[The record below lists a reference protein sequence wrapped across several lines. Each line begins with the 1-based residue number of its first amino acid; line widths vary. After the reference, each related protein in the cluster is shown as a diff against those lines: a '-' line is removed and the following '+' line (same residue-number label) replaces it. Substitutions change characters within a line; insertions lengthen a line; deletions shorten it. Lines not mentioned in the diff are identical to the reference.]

1 MRRGIVL
8 ALFLSPWLLLL
19 EGVAWADDPLAVAR
33 KAVAESDYVAARPAL
48 TTALEAGG
56 RSPEDV
62 VEIYRLGGIVEAA
75 LGDAKAATEAFTR
88 LIALSPR
95 AALPDGTSPKIRRPF
110 DAAVRYIAGH
120 GGLEVKTE
128 TASQPP
134 TITLVVVSDPL
145 NMVAAARAVF
155 IVDGGPERTTDVE
168 ASERTDV
175 VLPPGR
181 RIDARI
187 AALDAHGNRLVEIG
201 TREVPIVIVG
211 DAPAPIAPPPP
222 PPRKPPV
229 VVRAAPPPLYRR
241 WWPYAAASVAFA
253 GATGYFAWSMRSETD
268 ELDRIIANSVPHRF
282 GDARAVEDRARRDA
296 LLTNIGLGVT
306 GAFAL
311 AAGAMYLW
319 TPREHVETRV
329 TAVPVRGGGAVV
341 LGGTF

>member
-8 ALFLSPWLLLL
+8 ALLLL
-19 EGVAWADDPLAVAR
+19 EGVAWADDPVAVAR
-33 KAVAESDYVAARPAL
+33 QAVAESDYVAARPVL
-48 TTALEAGG
+48 TAALEGGG
-56 RSPEDV
+56 RSPEDL
-62 VEIYRLGGIVEAA
+62 VEISRLSGIVEAA

-88 LIALSPR
+88 LLALSPR

-110 DAAVRYIAGH
+110 DAAARYIADH
-120 GGLEVKTE
+120 AGLEVRTE

-168 ASERTDV
+168 ASERTAI
-175 VLPPGR
+175 VLPAGR
-181 RIDARI
+181 RIDARV

-201 TREVPIVIVG
+201 SREVPIVIVG
-211 DAPAPIAPPPP
+211 EAPAVIARPPP

-229 VVRAAPPPLYRR
+229 VARAAPPLYRR

-253 GATGYFAWSMRSETD
+253 GATGYFAWSTHSATD
-268 ELDRIIANSVPHRF
+268 ELEQIIANSVPHRF

-311 AAGAMYLW
+311 AAGAMYLL
-319 TPREHVETRV
+319 TPRDHVETRV